1 MIIGVADV
9 YEACTHSRT
18 YRKTF
23 IPYEALQELIEMRGD
38 QFHPLYIKA
47 LMTALTVYPIGSYVQ
62 LNTGEIGRVQ
72 ATSRKNLMRPQ
83 VGLIWNARG
92 QRFASAK
99 VVDLAESTFLF
110 VSKPLYEE
118 HLPRS

>member
-1 MIIGVADV
+1 M

-23 IPYEALQELIEMRGD
+23 IPYEAMQELIKMRGN
-38 QFHPLYIKA
+38 QFHPRYIKA
-47 LMTALTVYPIGSYVQ
+47 LMNALTVYPIGSYVQ

-72 ATSRKNLMRPQ
+72 TTNRKNLMRPQ
-83 VGLIWNARG
+83 VGLIWNAGG
-92 QRFASAK
+92 QRFASTK

-118 HLPRS
+118 QLPQS